1 MADSCQCMTRTTT
14 ILWSKWPPTGKNK
27 SKKKKRLSKIK
38 ILLWQILKVWLPSDA
53 VEYTPIIPQYW
64 TVRLEKVH
72 SEESSKT
79 RTEIYLG
86 DVPGGPVPSSAGG
99 EDSVPGWRAK
109 IPHASWPKN
118 QNMKNRSNIVTN
130 SIKTLKWST
139 FFLKNYL

>member
-1 MADSCQCMTRTTT
+1 MQ
-14 ILWSKWPPTGKNK
+14 
-27 SKKKKRLSKIK
+27 
-38 ILLWQILKVWLPSDA
+38 
-53 VEYTPIIPQYW
+53 
-64 TVRLEKVH
+64 

-139 FFLKNYL
+139 FLKKKLSLKNNRNEIYLGSRALNALLLDCVAFPPFS